1 MKSAKQVWREKKF
14 MVAVAHLE
22 IDNALMEILK
32 KSDGMI
38 KGIVDMMFEEEDGLV
53 IVDYK
58 SDRSVSAVELAKR
71 YSVQLQLYKA
81 AVELTVK
88 KKVKAMYLYSI
99 ELEKEIPI
107 CQ

>member
-1 MKSAKQVWREKKF
+1 
-14 MVAVAHLE
+14 
-22 IDNALMEILK
+22 
-32 KSDGMI
+32 MI

-58 SDRSVSAVELAKR
+58 SDRGVSAVELAKR

-107 CQ
+107 HL